1 MPLVR
6 EAYRDPV
13 LAERPEFFDEP
24 VVQFFGPLASEECND
39 VVSSVDKL
47 RSVPPS

>member
-1 MPLVR
+1 MN
-6 EAYRDPV
+6 AV
-13 LAERPEFFDEP
+13 LGKGRRPEFFDEP

-39 VVSSVDKL
+39 VVSSVDNL